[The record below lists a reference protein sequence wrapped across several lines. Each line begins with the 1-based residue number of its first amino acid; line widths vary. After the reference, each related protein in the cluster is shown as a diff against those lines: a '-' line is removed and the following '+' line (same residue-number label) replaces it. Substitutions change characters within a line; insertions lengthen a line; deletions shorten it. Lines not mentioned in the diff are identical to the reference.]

1 MNQDKRVT
9 SLLTEFGLT
18 PSSMSRLRGLDKK
31 QEKNDPFADLLN
43 Q

>member
-9 SLLTEFGLT
+9 ALLTEFGLT

-31 QEKNDPFADLLN
+31 QEKDDPFANLMA